1 MMSRDDKHKGR
12 ELLIEA
18 EKPDFFGRAFSKEIN
33 DFNIMW
39 RGTKPDNK
47 TLLKYLADAKY
58 KLSFVSRWQIR

>member
-33 DFNIMW
+33 DFKIM
-39 RGTKPDNK
+39 
-47 TLLKYLADAKY
+47 
-58 KLSFVSRWQIR
+58 